1 MSINVDTTKK
11 AYAAFASGD
20 IATLSETIAPDAIWH
35 VGGRSQL
42 TGDYV
47 GHEQILGY
55 FGKLHELTEGTFSA
69 KLSDIG
75 ETEAGLVTCVVTLSG
90 TRQGQTLET
99 RMIEL
104 GRANA
109 QGQLAECWWFAE
121 DEYAAD
127 EFFGAATIVL
137 PEQQQSPATAKV

>member
-1 MSINVDTTKK
+1 MSTNTDITKK

-20 IATLSETIAPDAIWH
+20 LATLTASIAADCVWH

-47 GHEQILGY
+47 GHEQIFGY
-55 FGKLHELTEGTFSA
+55 FAKLYELTDGTFTA
-69 KLSDIG
+69 TLTDIG
-75 ETEAGLVTCVVTLSG
+75 ETEAGLVTCLVTLHGS
-90 TRQGQTLET
+90 RQGNTLTT
-99 RMIEL
+99 RMVEV

-109 QGQLAECWWFAE
+109 AGQLAEAWWFAE

-127 EFFGAATIVL
+127 EFFGPAQIVL
-137 PEQQQSPATAKV
+137 PGQKPVAAPV